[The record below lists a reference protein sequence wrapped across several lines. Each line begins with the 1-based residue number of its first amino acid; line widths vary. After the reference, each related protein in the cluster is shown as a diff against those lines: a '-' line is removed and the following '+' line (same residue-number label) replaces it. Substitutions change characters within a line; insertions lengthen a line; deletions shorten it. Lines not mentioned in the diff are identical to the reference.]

1 MTYVVQRQPKR
12 KPGHRPERLLYRS
25 GITRDELTRLIEE
38 VGYAPVVAALQGLGI
53 QVEPALT
60 PTE

>member
-1 MTYVVQRQPKR
+1 
-12 KPGHRPERLLYRS
+12 LYRS